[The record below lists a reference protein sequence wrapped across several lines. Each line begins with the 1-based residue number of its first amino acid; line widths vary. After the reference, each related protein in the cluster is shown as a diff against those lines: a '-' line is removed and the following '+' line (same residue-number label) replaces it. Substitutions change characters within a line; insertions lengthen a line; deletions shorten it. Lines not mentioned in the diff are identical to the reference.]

1 MKIKFAGLF
10 RKKDPVEQ
18 QAETAFET
26 TVETSAE
33 QSLNPYLNAQ
43 RTWNDHVG
51 RIMSSRRMWQMV
63 AVGCLLIALVAVG
76 GIVQIGRQC
85 KLVPYVVEVNKLGEA
100 LAIRP
105 AQAAQAAD
113 PRVIEATVTSF
124 VSNARL
130 VTPDVALQRDA
141 VLHVYAVLS
150 SNDPATVKMNEWLN
164 GAPESNPFKR
174 AEKEMVSIDIKSVMP
189 QTDSTWQVDWVETVR
204 DRKGVM
210 TGVPCRMRALVTV
223 YVAPPT
229 AEEQIRK
236 NPLGIFVR
244 DFSWTKE
251 L

>member
-1 MKIKFAGLF
+1 MKMKFSGLF

-18 QAETAFET
+18 QANPIIETA
-26 TVETSAE
+26 V
-33 QSLNPYLNAQ
+33 NPYLNAQ

-51 RIMSSRRMWQMV
+51 RIMSSRQMWQMV
-63 AVGCLLIALVAVG
+63 AVVCLLIALVAVG
-76 GIVQIGRQC
+76 GIVEMGRQC
-85 KLVPYVVEVNKLGEA
+85 KLVPYVVEVDKLGEA

-105 AQAAQAAD
+105 AQATQAAD
-113 PRVIEATVTSF
+113 PRVIKATVASF
-124 VSNARL
+124 VSDARL
-130 VTPDVALQRDA
+130 VTPDVALQRGA

-150 SNDPATVKMNEWLN
+150 SNDPATTKMNEWLN
-164 GAPESNPFKR
+164 GAPDSNPFKR
-174 AEKEMVSIDIKSVMP
+174 AATEMVSVDIKSVMP

-204 DRKGVM
+204 DRKGVI

-223 YVAPPT
+223 YVTPPT
-229 AEEQIRK
+229 AEEQLRQ